1 MKHLAGGIQWTI
13 FLIASS
19 IAAPIAIAHVFG
31 MDPIETSLFMQRT
44 IFVLGIACL
53 IQAFFGHRM
62 PINEGP
68 AGLWW
73 GIFVVYAGM
82 VGIFYTT
89 STDAL
94 QALQSGMLY
103 SGVLFFIL
111 AATGI
116 ITKMKVLF
124 TPAITFT
131 YLLLLILQLSGTFI
145 KGMMGVEE
153 VGDYLDPVILG
164 GSFIVLLIT
173 FIAMSNKRPTV
184 SKYAVLIS
192 IVLGWGLFL
201 LLGKTPDVAKVSD
214 QLIQLPKMFVYG
226 HPVWDSGVFVT
237 AVFITLLLVA
247 NMLAAMRVM
256 EYLLIHSFDIT
267 PPDRLRQGAFASG
280 FIHLIAGLFSA
291 IGSVPISGSAG
302 FVGTTRMP
310 SMKPFIV
317 GSILLIMI
325 TLFPSVMAIFASL
338 PAPVAYAVTF
348 AIFTKMVSMAFN
360 ELDADPEK
368 DRARQAVAFG
378 LMVGVGTMFVPAD
391 SLSQLPAIVASTLS
405 NGLITGTLLA
415 ILIEQFMIRRMNK
428 RTSLK

>member
-1 MKHLAGGIQWTI
+1 MKHLAGGIQWTV

-31 MDPIETSLFMQRT
+31 MDAVATSLFMQRT

-73 GIFVVYAGM
+73 GIYVVYAGM
-82 VGIFYTT
+82 VGIFYST

-103 SGVLFFIL
+103 SGVLFIIL
-111 AATGI
+111 AATGV
-116 ITKMKVLF
+116 ITKMKALF

-153 VGDYLDPVILG
+153 AGDHLDPIILG
-164 GSFIVLLIT
+164 GSFVVLLIT
-173 FIAMSNKRPTV
+173 FIAMANKRPTV

-192 IVLGWGLFL
+192 ILFGWGLFL
-201 LLGKTPDVAKVSD
+201 LLGKTPTVAKVSD
-214 QLIQLPKMFVYG
+214 QFIQLPQLFVYG
-226 HPVWDSGVFVT
+226 KPVWDGGVLVT
-237 AVFITLLLVA
+237 AIFITFLLVA
-247 NMLAAMRVM
+247 NMLASIRVM
-256 EYLLIHSFDIT
+256 EHLLTHSFNIT

-302 FVGTTRMP
+302 FVGTTRMH
-310 SMKPFIV
+310 SIKPFII
-317 GSILLIMI
+317 GSGLLVLM
-325 TLFPSVMAIFASL
+325 TLFPSVMACFAAL

-368 DRARQAVAFG
+368 ERARQAVAFG
-378 LMVGVGTMFVPAD
+378 LMVGVGTMFVPAE
-391 SLSQLPAIVASTLS
+391 SLSELPAIIASTLS
-405 NGLITGTLLA
+405 NGLITGTILA
-415 ILIEQFMIRRMNK
+415 ILIEQFMIRRSKKKANH
-428 RTSLK
+428 

>member
-1 MKHLAGGIQWTI
+1 MKHLAGGIQWTV

-31 MDPIETSLFMQRT
+31 MNPIETSLFMQRT

-53 IQAFFGHRM
+53 IQAFFGHRL

-73 GIFVVYAGM
+73 GIYVVYAGM
-82 VGIFYTT
+82 VGIFYST

-103 SGVLFFIL
+103 SGVLFLIL

-116 ITKMKVLF
+116 ISKMKALF

-153 VGDYLDPVILG
+153 TGDYLDPVVLG
-164 GSFIVLLIT
+164 GSFVVLLIT
-173 FIAMSNKRPTV
+173 FIAMGNKRPTI
-184 SKYAVLIS
+184 SRYAVLLS
-192 IVLGWGLFL
+192 ITLGWGLFL
-201 LLGKTPDVAKVSD
+201 LLGKTPDVAKVSN

-226 HPVWDSGVFVT
+226 KPVWDGGVLVT
-237 AVFITLLLVA
+237 AIFITLLLVA
-247 NMLAAMRVM
+247 NMLASIRVM
-256 EYLLIHSFDIT
+256 EHLLKHSFQIML
-267 PPDRLRQGAFASG
+267 PDRLRQGAFASG
-280 FIHLIAGLFSA
+280 FIHMIAGLFSA

-310 SMKPFIV
+310 SIKPFII
-317 GSILLIMI
+317 GSVLLVLI
-325 TLFPSVMAIFASL
+325 TLFPSVMAVFAAL

-348 AIFTKMVSMAFN
+348 GIFTKMVSMAFN

-368 DRARQAVAFG
+368 ERARQAVAFG
-378 LMVGVGTMFVPAD
+378 LMVGVGTMFVPAE
-391 SLSQLPAIVASTLS
+391 SLSQLPSIIASTLS
-405 NGLITGTLLA
+405 NGLITGTVLA
-415 ILIEQFMIRRMNK
+415 IMIEQYMMRRQRK
-428 RTSLK
+428 R